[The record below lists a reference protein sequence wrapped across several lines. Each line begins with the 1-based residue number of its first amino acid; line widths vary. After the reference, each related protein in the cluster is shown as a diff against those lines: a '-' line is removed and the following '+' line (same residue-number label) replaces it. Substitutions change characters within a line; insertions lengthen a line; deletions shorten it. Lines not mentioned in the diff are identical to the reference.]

1 MFATWHKVAAI
12 LILSWAAIDIC
23 VPTLCAADSQF
34 DPPGSVSSSAPN
46 TPSVKAAHPPVQ
58 GSRGYSSAED
68 DCFCCSSH
76 VAPAPRFTHSELVP
90 ATPVDSF
97 VAETHTEDWEPFLY
111 HPPRS

>member
-12 LILSWAAIDIC
+12 LILLWAAIDIC
-23 VPTLCAADSQF
+23 VPNLCAADSQF
-34 DPPGSVSSSAPN
+34 DFPGSASSSAPK
-46 TPSVKAAHPPVQ
+46 TPSVKAVHPPGQ
-58 GSRGYSSAED
+58 GSRGYPSTED

-76 VAPAPRFTHSELVP
+76 VAPAPHFALSALVT

-97 VAETHTEDWEPFLY
+97 VAETHTEDWTPFLY